1 MTFGTKTPLQIYT
14 MFLFAIILT
23 SVVLVVTGVLAVSKR
38 STVPGRLQG
47 FFELVTEYFRDIFLG
62 ALGHGG
68 EKHLPL
74 IFALFWY
81 ILFSNLIELI
91 PGLNAPTSNAS
102 NTLALGIIVFFY
114 VQYVGIKARGI
125 GQYLAH
131 FCGPIIFMAPLF
143 FLIEVIGEFIKPFS
157 LGMRLAGNIYAEDVI
172 NKMAMIPVGPAAHPA
187 FFIPMQII
195 VYPLQIFTGVIQA
208 AIFPLLTCAYINLMS
223 ETHNDNGDDYDSHPH
238 SETMTEKLSE
248 SIGSHA

>member
-1 MTFGTKTPLQIYT
+1 MEFGDHPFLTYVIY
-14 MFLFAIILT
+14 MILT
-23 SVVLVVTGVLAVSKR
+23 SVTLLLVGSLAVRNQSR
-38 STVPGRLQG
+38 IPGRLQG
-47 FFELVTEYFRDIFLG
+47 FFELVTEYFRDVFVG

-91 PGLNAPTSNAS
+91 PLFKAPTANPSD
-102 NTLALGIIVFFY
+102 TLALGIIVFFY

-125 GQYLAH
+125 KQYLAH
-131 FCGPIIFMAPLF
+131 FCGPILIMAPLF
-143 FLIEVIGEFIKPFS
+143 FVIEVIGEFIKPFS
-157 LGMRLAGNIYAEDVI
+157 LGMRLAGNIYAEDKI
-172 NKMAMIPVGPAAHPA
+172 NEMAMIPIGDPHHPQ
-187 FFIPMQII
+187 FYIPMQVI

-208 AIFPLLTCAYINLMS
+208 AIFPLLACAYINLMS
-223 ETHNDNGDDYDSHPH
+223 ETHSDNGDDYDSHPH

-248 SIGSHA
+248 TIGAHA